1 MPGNREENSNRVAE
15 LTDMLENGVEKL
27 LQKEEYLTY
36 LKVMSKFHNYSLNN
50 QILIYLQNP
59 DASLVAGYKSW
70 ESKFERH
77 VKKGEKGISI
87 LAPCPYKI
95 TLNQKVLDPDSGK
108 VMLDPDGNP
117 VTKKV
122 EHIIQAYRPV
132 TVFDVSQTEGK
143 EIPKY
148 PFHPEELTGDVPY
161 YDHMFTILKQISP
174 VPITLEEI
182 KNGAKGY
189 FHLGEQR
196 IVIQSGM
203 APLQTLKTA
212 IHEISHAILH
222 NTKSDNTEPTGMLS
236 LNQKEVEAESVAFVV
251 TQYLGLDTSDY
262 SIPYVAGW
270 TEGNTDLLKKSL
282 ETVRNAASQFIKDIE
297 EQEEKIKVERAG
309 KEPKIGEE
317 IPEEIKREPQKHP
330 CPSI

>member
-1 MPGNREENSNRVAE
+1 V
-15 LTDMLENGVEKL
+15 
-27 LQKEEYLTY
+27 
-36 LKVMSKFHNYSLNN
+36 
-50 QILIYLQNP
+50 
-59 DASLVAGYKSW
+59 
-70 ESKFERH
+70 
-77 VKKGEKGISI
+77 
-87 LAPCPYKI
+87 
-95 TLNQKVLDPDSGK
+95 
-108 VMLDPDGNP
+108 LDPDGNP
-117 VTKKV
+117 ATKKV

-148 PFHPEELTGDVPY
+148 PFQPEELIGDVPY
-161 YDHMFTILKQISP
+161 YDHMLTILKQISP

-203 APLQTLKTA
+203 APLQTLKTE

-222 NTKSDNTEPTGMLS
+222 NAKTDNTEPIRMVS
-236 LNQKEVEAESVAFVV
+236 QNQREVEAESVAFVV

-270 TEGNTDLLKKSL
+270 TEGDTDLLKKSL

-309 KEPKIGEE
+309 RELKIVEE
-317 IPEEIKREPQKHP
+317 VPEEIKRESQKHP
-330 CPSI
+330 CPII